1 MDDLYEWVD
10 ELQAE
15 FVDAKVATKLAK
27 GVAKST
33 QTKLDKD
40 KTVASNRLN
49 LLKSLKVR
57 LDEAKDDLVHDSKSR
72 FALERIRTI
81 QIEIKR
87 RGPSDDGVVPNNGQF
102 ILCS

>member
-15 FVDAKVATKLAK
+15 LVDSKVATKLAK
-27 GVAKST
+27 GAAKST
-33 QTKLDKD
+33 QKKLDKA

-57 LDEAKDDLVHDSKSR
+57 LEATV
-72 FALERIRTI
+72 FALSNFFLR
-81 QIEIKR
+81 
-87 RGPSDDGVVPNNGQF
+87 
-102 ILCS
+102 C